1 MHELY
6 GNQLY
11 AEFNV
16 DDVEGILMPILEY
29 YSVKDGRLIK
39 DRVIYRFKNIMILE
53 FINVYEIM
61 KSLHIGYIEPNL
73 E

>member
-16 DDVEGILMPILEY
+16 DDVEEILMPILEY